1 MNQHRYLI
9 IVISLFLFCLISCS
23 EDLST
28 FEEIEVITERPE
40 VLVNAEIIGLVV
52 NNNQDPIPDAIVSI
66 NNMEA
71 TTDLNGFFSISGRFN
86 QIGTAIRVQKAGYFD
101 SHRLITATDGG
112 VIQTELLMTS
122 MGLEQMS
129 PSTED
134 LSFQG
139 DGYNVDIT
147 GGSFA
152 LASQPYDGAVSLT
165 SRYIDVS
172 STNDSQII
180 EGDLL
185 GRNEVRSGLLTPYSM
200 VEVILTGESG
210 ENLELTAPASLSM
223 AIPQVLRSEAPAEA
237 PLFFYDVD
245 QGIWIEDGTAI
256 RVGNNY
262 EAQVDHFT
270 IWVVAE
276 LNGLVVIEGQISSE
290 SDNYPYANYRL
301 DRQGVR
307 NTLRTRIADQN
318 GQFVSLLNPDDAYDL
333 NILDDCGNII
343 LSEEVITMSDDI
355 SVSVDVGPLA
365 DQLILSGFITD
376 CDGNVTTDGYVR
388 IEFADNGFRKLVPLD
403 DEGAYTVAFDGCSS
417 QEVTIIGFDVRAG
430 LQSTPDVLSEGHDP
444 EVSLTLCEEIDQGVI
459 IREEGRE
466 PIVINNCFVSVA
478 VVDPINEVSGTQ
490 YSFFFTDF
498 FPEGSLDYSMQIT
511 LFEEGVVLQGPTG
524 DFFPDG
530 IIERRLFLAWDV
542 EDIQVINQTDEIVE
556 LHFGVGVGSGVND
569 ENGEFRRFEEGAVTV
584 EFIAQIL

>member
-318 GQFVSLLNPDDAYDL
+318 GQFVSLLNTDDAYDL

-343 LSEEVITMSDDI
+343 LSEEVSTMSDDI
-355 SVSVDVGPLA
+355 TVSVDVGPLA

-388 IEFADNGFRKLVPLD
+388 IEFADNGLRKLVPLD
-403 DEGAYTVAFDGCSS
+403 NEGAYTAAFDVCSS

-430 LQSTPDVLSEGHDP
+430 QQSTPVVLSEGDDP

>member
-1 MNQHRYLI
+1 M
-9 IVISLFLFCLISCS
+9 C
-23 EDLST
+23 
-28 FEEIEVITERPE
+28 
-40 VLVNAEIIGLVV
+40 
-52 NNNQDPIPDAIVSI
+52 
-66 NNMEA
+66 
-71 TTDLNGFFSISGRFN
+71 
-86 QIGTAIRVQKAGYFD
+86 IRD
-101 SHRLITATDGG
+101 
-112 VIQTELLMTS
+112 
-122 MGLEQMS
+122 
-129 PSTED
+129 
-134 LSFQG
+134 
-139 DGYNVDIT
+139 
-147 GGSFA
+147 
-152 LASQPYDGAVSLT
+152 
-165 SRYIDVS
+165 RYIDVS

-318 GQFVSLLNPDDAYDL
+318 GQFVSLVNTDDAYDL

-403 DEGAYTVAFDGCSS
+403 DEGAYTCLLYTSDA
-417 QEVTIIGFDVRAG
+417 A
-430 LQSTPDVLSEGHDP
+430 
-444 EVSLTLCEEIDQGVI
+444 
-459 IREEGRE
+459 
-466 PIVINNCFVSVA
+466 
-478 VVDPINEVSGTQ
+478 
-490 YSFFFTDF
+490 
-498 FPEGSLDYSMQIT
+498 
-511 LFEEGVVLQGPTG
+511 
-524 DFFPDG
+524 
-530 IIERRLFLAWDV
+530 
-542 EDIQVINQTDEIVE
+542 DE
-556 LHFGVGVGSGVND
+556 
-569 ENGEFRRFEEGAVTV
+569 
-584 EFIAQIL
+584 

>member
-1 MNQHRYLI
+1 MCIR
-9 IVISLFLFCLISCS
+9 
-23 EDLST
+23 D
-28 FEEIEVITERPE
+28 
-40 VLVNAEIIGLVV
+40 
-52 NNNQDPIPDAIVSI
+52 
-66 NNMEA
+66 
-71 TTDLNGFFSISGRFN
+71 
-86 QIGTAIRVQKAGYFD
+86 RVQKAGYFD

-112 VIQTELLMTS
+112 VIQTELMMTS

-165 SRYIDVS
+165 SRYIDVC

-343 LSEEVITMSDDI
+343 LSEELITT
-355 SVSVDVGPLA
+355 VS
-365 DQLILSGFITD
+365 
-376 CDGNVTTDGYVR
+376 
-388 IEFADNGFRKLVPLD
+388 
-403 DEGAYTVAFDGCSS
+403 YT
-417 QEVTIIGFDVRAG
+417 
-430 LQSTPDVLSEGHDP
+430 H
-444 EVSLTLCEEIDQGVI
+444 LTLPTIY
-459 IREEGRE
+459 
-466 PIVINNCFVSVA
+466 SV
-478 VVDPINEVSGTQ
+478 
-490 YSFFFTDF
+490 
-498 FPEGSLDYSMQIT
+498 
-511 LFEEGVVLQGPTG
+511 
-524 DFFPDG
+524 
-530 IIERRLFLAWDV
+530 
-542 EDIQVINQTDEIVE
+542 
-556 LHFGVGVGSGVND
+556 
-569 ENGEFRRFEEGAVTV
+569 
-584 EFIAQIL
+584 